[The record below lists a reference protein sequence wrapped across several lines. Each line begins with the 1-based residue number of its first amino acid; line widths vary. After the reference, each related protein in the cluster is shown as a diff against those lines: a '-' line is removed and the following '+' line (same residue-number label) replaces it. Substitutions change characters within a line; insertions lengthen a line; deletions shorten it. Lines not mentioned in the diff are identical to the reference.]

1 MAILIDSRIFEWKK
15 VSEGRFKK
23 RTETWA
29 SQMSWK
35 RLGGEEVGQ
44 NSVRK
49 IYYFTVK
56 GGLVC

>member
-1 MAILIDSRIFEWKK
+1 MEK
-15 VSEGRFKK
+15 VSEERFKK